1 ARAAHELARARGPG
15 RVHLAG
21 GDRGHGDHGH
31 RPAGAVQLAV
41 HVHHGAEPG
50 AGAGACDRGRARGTG
65 PGGGHQP
72 DGRARR
78 RAHRRP
84 AHRALALA
92 GADRAQARP
101 EPHRHAHPVR
111 LHPLPG
117 GRGSIARRAPG
128 APVRPAPGRL
138 GSGPATEPGAG
149 LMARRAAGL
158 TLLEMLVVLIIAGMA
173 LAIGFQSLGQWR
185 RADAAINGL
194 NAQTRQ
200 ATLARS
206 WLESS
211 VRALVPVE
219 DEEFSGDATGFAGV
233 TLQPLLDSQ
242 GGATPVTWKAV
253 SSAGVVRL

>member
-1 ARAAHELARARGPG
+1 
-15 RVHLAG
+15 
-21 GDRGHGDHGH
+21 
-31 RPAGAVQLAV
+31 
-41 HVHHGAEPG
+41 
-50 AGAGACDRGRARGTG
+50 
-65 PGGGHQP
+65 
-72 DGRARR
+72 
-78 RAHRRP
+78 
-84 AHRALALA
+84 
-92 GADRAQARP
+92 
-101 EPHRHAHPVR
+101 
-111 LHPLPG
+111 
-117 GRGSIARRAPG
+117 
-128 APVRPAPGRL
+128 
-138 GSGPATEPGAG
+138 
-149 LMARRAAGL
+149 MARRAAGL

-253 SSAGVVRL
+253 SSAGVVRLELDEAGHPLVLPLDRASNAEFAYLDKEGRFHPQWPPALGLHDHLPSGVVLRLDSDTGQQRLWSARIVGIRNPIRVLYEPDDDY